1 MSFTQGLIF
10 LVRERE
16 KRREEKKERKAF
28 LASCQ
33 AAGFVASVGSGK
45 FERHVCPVGRSANLR
60 LPPLKAASSIRL
72 PPASRLGRSTTLG
85 TRRFYA

>member
-10 LVRERE
+10 LVWERE
-16 KRREEKKERKAF
+16 EEEKKEKKAF

-45 FERHVCPVGRSANLR
+45 FS
-60 LPPLKAASSIRL
+60 
-72 PPASRLGRSTTLG
+72 
-85 TRRFYA
+85 